1 MTFRERLEWV
11 FRMALMLFILASVA
25 FLSALLAVRFTIQ
38 GREVAVPDVVGKKAI
53 EAQQMLQGRGI
64 NIKIED
70 HIYNPLPVD
79 EVVRQSPP
87 AGSKVKVGQYA
98 HVVLSLGPQKAT
110 IPLLEERSLRA
121 ARIELM
127 RTGMQIGEISSFLS
141 SRHSERRNGSSPG
154 SRARE
159 NRHHQSPRE
168 SSRVT
173 RPTSRIVHNAGTCR
187 PYARGSGSKNVG
199 SRTQARQTHLRAYAR
214 RATRHRDR
222 ATVATRLSRASRH
235 FRRSTAIPIAC
246 NRLC

>member
-1 MTFRERLEWV
+1 MTFRERIEWI

-38 GREVAVPDVVGKKAI
+38 GREVAVPDVVGKKAV

-127 RTGMQIGEISSFLS
+127 RTGMQIGEISSLYLPGTANDETVLRQDPAPGKTDITS
-141 SRHSERRNGSSPG
+141 PHVNLLVSRGPRPESYIMPELAGFTLAEAEARMSATGLKLGKLTFVPTLGAQHGVVLTQPISRG
-154 SRARE
+154 SRV
-159 NRHHQSPRE
+159 Q
-168 SSRVT
+168 
-173 RPTSRIVHNAGTCR
+173 AGT
-187 PYARGSGSKNVG
+187 
-199 SRTQARQTHLRAYAR
+199 TIDLQ
-214 RATRHRDR
+214 
-222 ATVATRLSRASRH
+222 LSQ
-235 FRRSTAIPIAC
+235 
-246 NRLC
+246 

>member
-1 MTFRERLEWV
+1 MTFRERIEWI

-38 GREVAVPDVVGKKAI
+38 GREVAVPDVIGKKAV

-87 AGSKVKVGQYA
+87 AGSKVKVGQFA
-98 HVVLSLGPQKAT
+98 HMVLSLGPQKAT

-127 RTGMQIGEISSFLS
+127 RTGMQIGEISSLYLPGTTNDETVLRQDPAPGKTDITS
-141 SRHSERRNGSSPG
+141 PHVNLLVSRGPRPESYIMPELAGFTLADAETRMSATGLKLGKLTFVPTLGAQHGVVLTQPIPRG
-154 SRARE
+154 SRVE
-159 NRHHQSPRE
+159 
-168 SSRVT
+168 
-173 RPTSRIVHNAGTCR
+173 AGT
-187 PYARGSGSKNVG
+187 
-199 SRTQARQTHLRAYAR
+199 TIDLQ
-214 RATRHRDR
+214 
-222 ATVATRLSRASRH
+222 LSQ
-235 FRRSTAIPIAC
+235 
-246 NRLC
+246 